1 MTGTVSSETASRRLR
16 ADLEPYT
23 HRHITRATHMAR
35 SPASNRIVEATPI
48 LNGPYEEPGFHYATT
63 TDGNLDYQDK
73 RSGRRIFAP
82 ETPQV
87 PLGP

>member
-1 MTGTVSSETASRRLR
+1 
-16 ADLEPYT
+16 
-23 HRHITRATHMAR
+23 MAR
-35 SPASNRIVEATPI
+35 SPASNRTIEATPI